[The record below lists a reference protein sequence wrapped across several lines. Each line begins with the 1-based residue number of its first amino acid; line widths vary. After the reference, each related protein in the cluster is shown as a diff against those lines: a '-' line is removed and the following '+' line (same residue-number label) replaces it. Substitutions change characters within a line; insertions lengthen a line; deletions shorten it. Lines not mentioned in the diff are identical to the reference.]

1 MPLWITNLIAA
12 IMLRVVTILVQKGLE
27 VFHGKQKQ
35 AKTEQ
40 EIDARLAKLK
50 AASLEAFDGKPIT
63 PEQRQKL
70 RGAIAEFIGGNAPNG
85 GL

>member
-1 MPLWITNLIAA
+1 
-12 IMLRVVTILVQKGLE
+12 MLRVVTILVQKGLE

-35 AKTEQ
+35 AKSEQ

-63 PEQRQKL
+63 PEQRKKL
-70 RGAIAEFIGGNAPNG
+70 RGAISDFIGGHTPNG